1 MSRHWQV
8 EASREDRYY
17 EIWSDLV
24 KNGMPTHEDNIQFFL
39 YLAEHLL
46 EQEEEER
53 GR

>member
-17 EIWSDLV
+17 EIWTDLV
-24 KNGMPTHEDNIQFFL
+24 QNGMPTHEADIQ
-39 YLAEHLL
+39 AEILL

-53 GR
+53 G

>member
-1 MSRHWQV
+1 MSRNWEV

-24 KNGMPTHEDNIQFFL
+24 INGMPTHEADIQ
-39 YLAEHLL
+39 AEHLL

-53 GR
+53 GQ

>member
-1 MSRHWQV
+1 MSKHSQV

-24 KNGMPTHEDNIQFFL
+24 INGMPTHEADIK
-39 YLAEHLL
+39 AEHLL

-53 GR
+53 N

>member
-17 EIWSDLV
+17 EIWTDLV
-24 KNGMPTHEDNIQFFL
+24 QNGMPTHEADVQ
-39 YLAEHLL
+39 AEMLL

-53 GR
+53 S